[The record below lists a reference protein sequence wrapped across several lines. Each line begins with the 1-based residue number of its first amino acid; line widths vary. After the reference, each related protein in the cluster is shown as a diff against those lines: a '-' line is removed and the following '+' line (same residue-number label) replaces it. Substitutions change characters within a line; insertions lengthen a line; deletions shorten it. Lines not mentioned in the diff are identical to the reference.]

1 MTRNLFDF
9 SKHYERYVYFINYK
23 TANGKFKRVKG
34 LPVYETYEEAEKAA
48 KKYTVEKCY
57 IHRDFAR

>member
-1 MTRNLFDF
+1 MRNVFDF
-9 SKHYERYVYFINYK
+9 SKEYERYVYYVNYK
-23 TANGKFKRVKG
+23 TSTGKFRRVKG
-34 LPVYETYEEAEKAA
+34 LPVYETYEQAEIAA

>member
-1 MTRNLFDF
+1 MTTVFDF
-9 SKHYERYVYFINYK
+9 SKEYTRYVFTINYK
-23 TANGKFKRVKG
+23 TSLGNFKRIKG

-57 IHRDFAR
+57 IHRTFAR

>member
-1 MTRNLFDF
+1 MRDVFGF
-9 SKHYERYVYFINYK
+9 SKEYERYVYYVMYN
-23 TANGKFKRVKG
+23 TSLGKFRRVKG
-34 LPVYETYEEAEKAA
+34 LPVYETYEQAETAA